1 MSETPKSITEDE
13 LAEALAELGIRI
25 NGNAYFPELARNI
38 FGYIERRR
46 EDGVVKISGEDP
58 RREYEDALA
67 ARSQALAETERT
79 ERLVDRARSAYERH
93 LRRGLD
99 MDGTEIRNGSHE

>member
-1 MSETPKSITEDE
+1 MTETPETITERE
-13 LAEALAELGIRI
+13 LAEALAELGVRI

-38 FGYIERRR
+38 FGYIIERRR
-46 EDGVVKISGEDP
+46 EDGVVKISGDDP

-67 ARSQALAETERT
+67 ARSQALAEAERT

-93 LRRGLD
+93 LR
-99 MDGTEIRNGSHE
+99 TFPVP